1 MQWLFRPYHRQ
12 FQQPLQTQHG
22 AWAVRSGVLL
32 KLEDEERVAF
42 GEITPLDWF
51 GTETLTTALAFCAQ
65 WQATRVAGEVDR
77 ADSGDGLE
85 AELAAIPDHLPAC
98 QFGFGMLLEQWFYPQ
113 PERSPESQP
122 KHSIAY
128 LLPTGARAIA
138 HLSQLTPPI
147 NDSSPCFKWKIGVA
161 TWADE
166 LAWFRQVMAAL
177 PPGARV
183 RLDANGGL
191 SWDAACAWLAVCA
204 DYPAVEFLEQPLAP
218 NSVRE
223 MQQLGDR
230 YPTPIALDESVATV
244 RQLEQCLTAGWRGV
258 VVIKAAIAGSPQ
270 RLRQV
275 CQRYQPDIVWSSVFE
290 TAIARDYLLS
300 RLIPSLTPQPRT
312 LGFGTEHWFA
322 DAASSGRS
330 PQALWETL

>member
-1 MQWLFRPYHRQ
+1 MRWLFRPYHRP
-12 FQQPLQTQHG
+12 FRQPLHTQHG

-42 GEITPLDWF
+42 GEIVPIDWF
-51 GTETLTTALAFCAQ
+51 GTETLSAALAFCTQ
-65 WQATRVAGEVDR
+65 WQAARAAGEVDQ
-77 ADSGDGLE
+77 ADHGDDLE
-85 AELAAIPDHLPAC
+85 AALTAIPDHLPAC
-98 QFGFGMLLEQWFYPQ
+98 QFGFGMLLEQWFDPQ
-113 PERSPESQP
+113 PERSPESRPKQP
-122 KHSIAY
+122 IAY

-138 HLSQLTPPI
+138 HLNQLSPPI
-147 NDSSPCFKWKIGVA
+147 DGLSPCFKWKIGVTA
-161 TWADE
+161 LADE

-191 SWDAACAWLAVCA
+191 SWEAACTWLAVCA

-218 NSVRE
+218 NLVRE
-223 MQQLGDR
+223 MQQLDDR

-244 RQLEQCLTAGWRGV
+244 QQLEHCLAAGWQGV
-258 VVIKAAIAGSPQ
+258 VVVKAAIAGSPQ

-275 CQRYQPDIVWSSVFE
+275 YQRYQPDIVWSSVFE
-290 TAIARDYLLS
+290 TAIARDYLLT
-300 RLIPSLTPQPRT
+300 RFIPSLTPQPRP

-322 DAASSGRS
+322 DGASAGRS
-330 PQALWETL
+330 PQVLWETL